1 MFTIR
6 ETKTWAKK
14 WGYTIIKEKDNS
26 VNVNGASYYWAKD
39 NDPSVTGVALSV
51 SKVARAIF
59 NDLTNNKWVDHQQ
72 KFEEDKSLPEFTV
85 SDYD

>member
-14 WGYTIIKEKDNS
+14 WGYTIIKEKDDS
-26 VNVNGASYYWAKD
+26 INGASYYWAKD
-39 NDPSVTGVALSV
+39 TDPNVTGIELSV
-51 SKVARAIF
+51 SKVAKAIF
-59 NDLTNNKWVDHQQ
+59 NDLTNNQWVSHQ
-72 KFEEDKSLPEFTV
+72 KTFEDNESLPNFTV